1 MKLSVSCYVTRQY
14 VLLFHLISSCVIE
27 NICTEYFLTVI
38 SDKVRLVLTFRDGT
52 EDITDTLSS
61 ASSSGPLLASSPG
74 NRMGWVLV
82 SGLEHVHC

>member
-1 MKLSVSCYVTRQY
+1 M
-14 VLLFHLISSCVIE
+14 FSS
-27 NICTEYFLTVI
+27 FLTVI
-38 SDKVRLVLTFRDGT
+38 SDKVRLVLTFIDGT

-82 SGLEHVHC
+82 SGLKWIVRDA